1 MNDRQIKIVC
11 SALLHD
17 IGKIVYR
24 SGVKINHSDGGY
36 EFLKNEIGL
45 NDRDILDA
53 VRCHHAVPLSKATLD
68 DDSVAYITYIADNI
82 ASAGDRREN
91 ENGEPGFAINTPL
104 ESVFNLLNN
113 NNQKLY

>member
-53 VRCHHAVPLSKATLD
+53 VRYHHAVPLQRQLLMMIRLPILHTLP
-68 DDSVAYITYIADNI
+68 ITLPQQVTAEKMKT
-82 ASAGDRREN
+82 ASRD
-91 ENGEPGFAINTPL
+91 L
-104 ESVFNLLNN
+104 
-113 NNQKLY
+113 Q

>member
-45 NDRDILDA
+45 NDTDILDA
-53 VRCHHAVPLSKATLD
+53 VRYHHAVPLSKATLD
-68 DDSVAYITYIADNI
+68 DDSVAYITHTLPITLPRQVTAEKMKT
-82 ASAGDRREN
+82 ASLD
-91 ENGEPGFAINTPL
+91 L
-104 ESVFNLLNN
+104 
-113 NNQKLY
+113 Q